1 MTDNDELVRRFR
13 SEIPPPDEAAWAAV
27 RSAVAR
33 EIAAELEPAH
43 KSARMPR
50 RRAPRLL
57 AVGLAALALT
67 GAVAY
72 GATTLIGVGSPA
84 PNPPAPF
91 PPSNIK
97 LLGLRV
103 ADPAG
108 GPPWGIRLALSQV
121 ADDLRSGVARSGDSR
136 SGVAIQIGRIRAGQM
151 GFIGEDNVFHDDN
164 LFHVAGPNSA
174 LITPADY
181 PIEGTPQKP
190 DLQSIYHF
198 ALTLPG
204 VASAYEGCSTIRV
217 PALDRQASKRE
228 ERLLEQSLATLRA
241 EGASAP
247 RYGRRFPGGVAAL
260 RMTLAKQQEQARERA
275 HGVVAERSFATCPG
289 ADLRTLVFGF
299 AGPSATSIG
308 ISGFGVNQTE
318 QLRSDDDGFYL
329 FVLSQHWNYGS
340 KFQDTVTC
348 GDGRTFSGVAAP
360 GTPDPPYCRG
370 GG

>member
-1 MTDNDELVRRFR
+1 MTDDDERVRRFR

-27 RSAVAR
+27 RETVAH
-33 EIAAELEPAH
+33 EIAAERERPH
-43 KSARMPR
+43 ENVTR
-50 RRAPRLL
+50 RRWRAPRLL

-72 GATTLIGVGSPA
+72 GATTLIGVGAPA

-108 GPPWGIRLALSQV
+108 GPPWGIRLALSPS
-121 ADDLRSGVARSGDSR
+121 SGGSSP
-136 SGVAIQIGRIRAGQM
+136 GVGIQLGRIRGAQM
-151 GFIGEDNVFHDDN
+151 GFIGEDDVFHDDH
-164 LFHVAGPNSA
+164 LFHAAGPNSA

-190 DLQSIYHF
+190 DLRSIYHF

-204 VASAYEGCSTIRV
+204 VASAYEGCSTVRV
-217 PALDRQASKRE
+217 PAPERRPKGAFERE

-241 EGASAP
+241 G
-247 RYGRRFPGGVAAL
+247 GRAARRDARRLPGGVSAL
-260 RMTLAKQQEQARERA
+260 RQVFAKQLQRTRELA
-275 HGVVAERSFATCPG
+275 HGFVGERTFASCPS
-289 ADLRTLVFGF
+289 ADLRTIVFGF
-299 AGPSATSIG
+299 ASPSATAVS
-308 ISGFGVNQTE
+308 ISGFGVHE
-318 QLRSDDDGFYL
+318 SERLGPEDDGFYL

-340 KFQDTVTC
+340 KFHATVTC
-348 GDGRTFSGVAAP
+348 EDGRTVSGLAAP
-360 GTPDPPYCRG
+360 GTPDPAYCRATG
-370 GG
+370 

>member
-1 MTDNDELVRRFR
+1 MTDNDELVRAFR
-13 SEIPPPDEAAWAAV
+13 SEVPPPDEAAWAAV
-27 RSAVAR
+27 RGAVAR
-33 EIAAELEPAH
+33 EIAAEPKRAH

-50 RRAPRLL
+50 RRVPRLL
-57 AVGLAALALT
+57 AVGLTALALT

-91 PPSNIK
+91 SPSNID

-108 GPPWGIRLALSQV
+108 GPPWGIRLALSQGIDG
-121 ADDLRSGVARSGDSR
+121 ARSGVAM
-136 SGVAIQIGRIRAGQM
+136 QIGRIRAGQM
-151 GFIGEDNVFHDDN
+151 GFIGQDDVFHDDH
-164 LFHVAGPNSA
+164 LFHAAGPNSA

-181 PIEGTPQKP
+181 PITGTPQKP

-204 VASAYEGCSTIRV
+204 VASAYEGCSTIKV
-217 PALDRQASKRE
+217 PALYRRPKGAFERE

-241 EGASAP
+241 DGLAP
-247 RYGRRFPGGVAAL
+247 RRVARRLPGGAAAL
-260 RMTLAKQQEQARERA
+260 RLLFAQQLQRTREQAHGFFGERT
-275 HGVVAERSFATCPG
+275 FATCPG
-289 ADLRTLVFGF
+289 ADLRTIVFGF
-299 AGPSATSIG
+299 AGPTATSIG
-308 ISGFGVNQTE
+308 ISGFGVNETE
-318 QLRSDDDGFYL
+318 PLRSNDDGFYL

-340 KFQDTVTC
+340 MFQDTVTC
-348 GDGRTFSGVAAP
+348 EDGRTVRGVAAP

-370 GG
+370 SG

>member
-1 MTDNDELVRRFR
+1 MTDDDERVRRFR
-13 SEIPPPDEAAWAAV
+13 SEIPPPDEAAWTAV
-27 RSAVAR
+27 REAVAH
-33 EIAAELEPAH
+33 EIAAERERPHENAT
-43 KSARMPR
+43 R
-50 RRAPRLL
+50 RRWRAPRLL

-108 GPPWGIRLALSQV
+108 GPPWGIRLALSPS
-121 ADDLRSGVARSGDSR
+121 SGGSSP
-136 SGVAIQIGRIRAGQM
+136 GVGIQLGRIRGAQM
-151 GFIGEDNVFHDDN
+151 GFIGEDNVFHDDH
-164 LFHVAGPNSA
+164 LFHAAGPNSA

-204 VASAYEGCSTIRV
+204 VASAYEGCSTVRV
-217 PALDRQASKRE
+217 PAPERRPKGAFERE

-241 EGASAP
+241 GGRAAR
-247 RYGRRFPGGVAAL
+247 RYTRRLPGGVAAL
-260 RMTLAKQQEQARERA
+260 RQVFAKQLQSTRERA
-275 HGVVAERSFATCPG
+275 HGFVSERTFASCPS
-289 ADLRTLVFGF
+289 ADLRTIVFGF
-299 AGPSATSIG
+299 ASPSATAVS
-308 ISGFGVNQTE
+308 ISGFGVHENE
-318 QLRSDDDGFYL
+318 QLRPDDDGFFL

-340 KFQDTVTC
+340 KFHATVTC
-348 GDGRTFSGVAAP
+348 EDGRTVSGLAGP

-370 GG
+370 AG